1 MTVRVV
7 TAPPVEPVTLAEAKT
22 HLVIDTD
29 VTADDTYVTALI
41 QVARE
46 YAENYTRRAFVQRT
60 LELTLP
66 YFSGY
71 QAEICLPQP
80 PLQSVTHIKYL
91 DADGV
96 LTTIAAA
103 DYQVDTY
110 RHPGRVKP
118 AYLDSWPVVTRG
130 DFNAVQIRY
139 IAGYDLGAGSPT
151 DYTSNIPK
159 ALKQWML
166 LRVGSMY
173 RDREPVIIGA
183 AVAELPRNHVDGLLD
198 ALIVDLF

>member
-7 TAPPVEPVTLAEAKT
+7 TAPTVEPLTLAEAKT

-29 VTADDTYVTALI
+29 VTADDTYIAALI

-66 YFSGY
+66 YFDGY
-71 QAEICLPQP
+71 QSEIFLPQP
-80 PLQSVTHIKYL
+80 PLQSVTSIKYL

-110 RHPGRVKP
+110 SQPGRVKP

-139 IAGYDLGAGSPT
+139 IAGYDSLGSPP
-151 DYTSNIPK
+151 DYAGNIPK

-166 LRVGSMY
+166 LRVGGLY
-173 RDREPVIIGA
+173 RDREPVIIGTIVA
-183 AVAELPRNHVDGLLD
+183 ALPRDYVDGLLD
-198 ALIVDLF
+198 ALVVDLF

>member
-7 TAPPVEPVTLAEAKT
+7 TAPPVEPVTLTEAKA
-22 HLVIDTD
+22 HLVIDSD
-29 VTADDTYVTALI
+29 VTDDDTYVTALI

-66 YFSGY
+66 DFAGY
-71 QAEICLPQP
+71 QTEICLPYP
-80 PLQSVTHIKYL
+80 PLQSITSVKYL

-96 LTTIAAA
+96 LTTIAVA
-103 DYQVDTY
+103 DYQADTY
-110 RHPGRVKP
+110 RQPGRVKP

-139 IAGYDLGAGSPT
+139 VAGYDLGAGSPT

-166 LRVGSMY
+166 LRIGGMY

-183 AVAELPRNHVDGLLD
+183 SVTALPRDHVDGLLD
-198 ALIVDLF
+198 ALVVDLF